1 MDSYRRIT
9 HHFSR
14 HRYLYLM
21 ISPVLVYYLLFHYG
35 PMYGAVIAF
44 KDFDVGLGIGGSPW
58 VGFFHFKQFLNS
70 FFFWRLMRNTLLI
83 SVYQLF
89 FGFPVPIILAVLL
102 NEIKWPWFKR
112 ITQTTSYLP
121 YFVSLVV
128 ICGMIRDFV
137 SARGII
143 TWLLSLLGADKINY
157 LGFPQYFRT
166 IYVASYIWQTAG
178 YGTIIYLAALSGV
191 DAQLYEAAQIDG
203 AGRFAK
209 IFHVTLPSIFPTIV
223 TLFILRVGQIMNVS
237 FEKVILLY
245 NPNTYETAD
254 MISTYVYR
262 KGLGGNFEFSY
273 MTAIGLFSS
282 VLNLILL
289 TTANTITR
297 KLGSESLW

>member
-1 MDSYRRIT
+1 
-9 HHFSR
+9 
-14 HRYLYLM
+14 M
-21 ISPVLVYYLLFHYG
+21 ISPVLVYYLLFHYA

-83 SVYQLF
+83 SLYQLF
-89 FGFPVPIILAVLL
+89 FGFPVPIILAILL
-102 NEIKWPWFKR
+102 NEIRWPLFKR

-143 TWLLSLLGADKINY
+143 TWLLSHLGAEKINY
-157 LGFPQYFRT
+157 LAFPQYFRT

-223 TLFILRVGQIMNVS
+223 TLFVLRVGQIMNVS

-254 MISTYVYR
+254 LISTYVYR

-289 TTANTITR
+289 TTANSVTR